1 MRYGFIIDNRKCIG
15 CHACTV
21 ACKTENHV
29 PLTVNRTWVK
39 YVEKGTFPNTRRVFQ
54 VTRCNH
60 CENPPCVTI
69 CPVTAMYQRKDGI
82 VDFSSERCIGCKA
95 CMQACPY
102 DSIYIDP
109 DEGTAA
115 KCHFCAHRTEIGL
128 EPSCVVVCP
137 EHAIIAGDL
146 DACDGEIAQLLARE
160 PVRVRKPEQG
170 TRPKLYYIDADES
183 AIVPTAARH
192 ESIYM
197 WAQRN
202 ENLHGGTALYPPDSP
217 LLQKNALAAYDVSHA
232 RPWGWQVPAYC
243 WTKGIA
249 SGALAIPAIAMLFGR
264 LGADRIRDI
273 ALSTIA
279 LIFTAITTAL
289 LVCDLEHKVRFLR
302 VVFTPQSKSWLA
314 RGAFILIGYTGLSGL
329 FWLASILGLTTAAFA
344 LLWPTV
350 LAGFLAA
357 VYTAFLFGQCEG
369 RDLWQTPLLPVHL
382 IVQALM
388 CGAAVL
394 ALLPQ
399 STGGAAQTL
408 LVAKA
413 ALVLSLILHLL
424 IVAAEF
430 LMPHATDNS
439 AYAARLITH
448 GPFKLWFW
456 VGAVALGGAL
466 PLACVWLSAP
476 GVKVSAILALLG
488 LLAFEWCF
496 VMAGQSVPNS

>member
-82 VDFSSERCIGCKA
+82 VDFSAERCIGCKA

-109 DEGTAA
+109 DDGTAA
-115 KCHFCAHRTEIGL
+115 KCHFCAHRTEVGL
-128 EPSCVVVCP
+128 EPACVVVCP

-170 TRPKLYYIDADES
+170 TRPKLYYIDGDES

-192 ESIYM
+192 EPMYM
-197 WAQRN
+197 WSQRN
-202 ENLHGGTALYPPDSP
+202 EIIHGGGALYPPDSP

-243 WTKGIA
+243 WTKAIG
-249 SGALAIPAIAMLFGR
+249 SGALAIPAFAMLFGR
-264 LGADRIRDI
+264 HERAIVYAISCFNHCTDLHRPHHRASRLGSRTQRD
-273 ALSTIA
+273 ASCA
-279 LIFTAITTAL
+279 S
-289 LVCDLEHKVRFLR
+289 CSR
-302 VVFTPQSKSWLA
+302 PQTKSWLA
-314 RGAFILIGYTGLSGL
+314 RGAFILIAYSGLAGL
-329 FWLASILGLTTAAFA
+329 FWLAAVAELCPMLTRI

-350 LAGFLAA
+350 VVGFLAA

-382 IVQALM
+382 IVQAVM

-394 ALLPQ
+394 ALLPGFAWWPLPRSPVSQ
-399 STGGAAQTL
+399 NL
-408 LVAKA
+408 
-413 ALVLSLILHLL
+413 
-424 IVAAEF
+424 
-430 LMPHATDNS
+430 
-439 AYAARLITH
+439 AARSRYRFI
-448 GPFKLWFW
+448 
-456 VGAVALGGAL
+456 
-466 PLACVWLSAP
+466 CS
-476 GVKVSAILALLG
+476 S
-488 LLAFEWCF
+488 
-496 VMAGQSVPNS
+496 SRPNS